1 MEFGI
6 FDHLDRS
13 PLAPADYYEERL
25 AIVEAID
32 RAGFYAYHLAEH
44 HATPLGMAPSPSV
57 FLSAVAQRTKRLRF
71 GPMIYALPLYHPL
84 RMIEEICMLDQ
95 MSGGR
100 LDVGFGRGA
109 SPIELDL
116 FGVNP
121 GDAREIYD
129 EALEVVIRG
138 LREQTLSFKGKH
150 FSYHNVPMELSPLQ
164 KPHPPLWYGVHAND
178 SAARAARQGLN
189 VISLDSVAAT
199 RGFSAA
205 YRAAWSETDRG
216 GAPMPKFGLGRMIVV
231 ADNDAEALR
240 LAERAYPMWHAS
252 FYHLFKVY
260 GRMPTHPRPPGF
272 AAMVADGRG
281 ICGSPRTVTE
291 VIRKQMAEAGPD
303 YFVGQFAFGDL
314 TLAETLHS
322 IELFAREVM
331 PVLRGTLAGSP
342 LDPLHKVPS
351 DRPGLTGG

>member
-6 FDHLDRS
+6 FDHLDRN
-13 PLAPADYYEERL
+13 PLALADYYEERL

-57 FLSAVAQRTKRLRF
+57 FLAAVAQRTKRLRF

-116 FGVNP
+116 YGVDPN
-121 GDAREIYD
+121 DAREIYD
-129 EALEVVIRG
+129 EALEIVIRG

-150 FSYHNVPMELSPLQ
+150 FNYDNVPMELSPFQ

-178 SAARAARQGLN
+178 SAARSAKQGLN
-189 VISLDSVAAT
+189 VISLDDVAAT
-199 RGFSAA
+199 RGFSDS
-205 YRAAWSETDRG
+205 YRAAWKETGRAG
-216 GAPMPKFGLGRMIVV
+216 PMPKFGLGRMLVV
-231 ADNDAEALR
+231 ADTDAEALR
-240 LAERAYPMWHAS
+240 LAERAYPVWNAS
-252 FYHLFKVY
+252 FNHLFKVY
-260 GRMPTHPRPPGF
+260 DRMPSHPRPPQF
-272 AAMVADGRG
+272 SAIRADGRG
-281 ICGSPRTVTE
+281 FCGSPRTVTE
-291 VIRKQMAEAGPD
+291 IIRQQMAEAGAD

-314 TLAETLHS
+314 TLAETLRS
-322 IELFAREVM
+322 IELFTHQAM
-331 PVLRGTLAGSP
+331 PALRNA
-342 LDPLHKVPS
+342 H
-351 DRPGLTGG
+351 